1 MLPSDVDNE
10 VAEVIAVD
18 TNARNTGVLNED
30 HVDVQESNHMVESVP
45 DTPAESQ
52 VIESPP
58 EPYVK
63 HVDKN
68 HDMLA
73 MRLTQ

>member
-30 HVDVQESNHMVESVP
+30 HVDVQESNYLVESVP
-45 DTPAESQ
+45 DTPA
-52 VIESPP
+52 
-58 EPYVK
+58 
-63 HVDKN
+63 
-68 HDMLA
+68 
-73 MRLTQ
+73 